1 MISPTAESA
10 ETMASSAIVR
20 AWFCV
25 MAHDSLDLID
35 RIRKPPD
42 VDPGPLGA
50 NHRGA
55 LRALRAPPAYEREH
69 EA

>member
-25 MAHDSLDLID
+25 MAHD
-35 RIRKPPD
+35 KPPD

-50 NHRGA
+50 SHRGA